1 MLKREKKMK
10 MMTNKQAKKELDK
23 VVGLNKKN
31 FNPGVVKKPLYY
43 EVIEYQQAAARN
55 RWNR

>member
-1 MLKREKKMK
+1 MK

-23 VVGLNKKN
+23 VVGLSKKN
-31 FNPGVVKKPLYY
+31 FNPGIVKKPLYY